1 MAVNYV
7 IVTVHSLETQLL
19 TVFLRSSG
27 KTIKFWCNNFLEKKI
42 PTSAEPIDTPDFFWF
57 YTSEMAVQAERQQGN
72 ELIEEEDYG
81 PQLVNKLEV
90 L

>member
-1 MAVNYV
+1 MAVNYI

-19 TVFLRSSG
+19 TVFVRSSG
-27 KTIKFWCNNFLEKKI
+27 KTINNFLEKKI
-42 PTSAEPIDTPDFFWF
+42 PTSAEPIDTPGFFWF